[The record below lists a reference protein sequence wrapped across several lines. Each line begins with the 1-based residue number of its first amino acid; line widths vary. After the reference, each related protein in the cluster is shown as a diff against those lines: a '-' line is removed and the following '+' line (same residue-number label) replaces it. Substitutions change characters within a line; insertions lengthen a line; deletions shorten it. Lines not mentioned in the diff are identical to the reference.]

1 LIARIAGT
9 CALLPEHVLQ
19 LGRLGTCSLT
29 VLAQVLRWQKP
40 RHFTAFDPVTSGQ
53 GNPVLSPD
61 LTLDT
66 VPKLLL
72 HNARA
77 ITGRPAVRH
86 KDFGIWQTWT
96 WRETLNQVRAFSIGL
111 AELGLKRGDR
121 FAIIGGNRPR
131 LYWAICAG
139 QALGAVPVPVY
150 ADAVAEEMAYVLA
163 HAEVTLAV
171 VQDQEQVDKIAAVAD
186 RLPHLARVIY
196 DEPRGLKD
204 YGHGRLNTF
213 EDVQRIGDEK
223 LASDG
228 ECLGRWEDG
237 IAVGKGSDLSIIL
250 YTSGTTGR
258 SKGVMLTHQN
268 TIISACNAN
277 AFDHL
282 DQDEE
287 VIAYLPLAWVGDYM
301 LSYVQSYAAGYCV
314 NCPETPETV
323 VQDRREIGTTYALA
337 PPRVYETLLT
347 LIMVRMADAG
357 ALKRKLFDFFLSV
370 AKRWGEKILDGE
382 RVPPTARLLYGL
394 GNFLV
399 YGPLK
404 NQFGLSRIRV
414 GYTAG
419 EAIGPEIFRFYRA
432 LGLNL
437 KQLYGQTEAS
447 VYVTAQLDD
456 EVDAETVGKPSPGVE
471 VQISEKGEVL
481 YRSPGV
487 FVGYYKDPD
496 GTAEVL
502 TTDGWVHSGDAGFFD
517 SKTGQLKIIDRVKD
531 VGRLKDGTLFAPK
544 YIENKLKYYPNIREA
559 VAIGAGRDFVCAM
572 VNIDLTAVGSWAE
585 RNNVVYGSYQ
595 ELAGHPL
602 VYEMIAQHIDEV
614 NRSLAEEEVMAGAQI
629 RRFLVLHKELDPDD
643 GELTRTQKIRRGHIV
658 DRYSPLVEALY
669 DRSTQAQITTEIT
682 FDDGH
687 KGAIAARITIRDINS
702 YPARAP
708 KLERAA

>member
-1 LIARIAGT
+1 
-9 CALLPEHVLQ
+9 
-19 LGRLGTCSLT
+19 
-29 VLAQVLRWQKP
+29 
-40 RHFTAFDPVTSGQ
+40 
-53 GNPVLSPD
+53 VLSQD

-66 VPKLLL
+66 VPKLLI
-72 HNARA
+72 HNAVA
-77 ITGRPAVRH
+77 IAERPAIRH

-96 WRETLNQVRAFSIGL
+96 WFETLEQVRAFSVGL
-111 AELGLKRGDR
+111 AELGLKRDDK
-121 FAIIGGNRPR
+121 FAIIGDNRPR

-163 HAEVTLAV
+163 HAEVRFAV
-171 VQDQEQVDKIAAVAD
+171 VQDQEQVDKINVVAD
-186 RLPHLARVIY
+186 RLPRLARVVY

-204 YGHGRLNTF
+204 YDHSRLIAF
-213 EDVQRIGDEK
+213 EDAQHIGRK
-223 LASDG
+223 RLANDP
-228 ECLGRWEDG
+228 ECLRRWEDG
-237 IAVGKGSDLSIIL
+237 IAEGKGNDLSIIL

-258 SKGVMLTHQN
+258 SKGVMLTHAN
-268 TIISACNAN
+268 TIISARNAN

-282 DQDEE
+282 GQDEE

-301 LSYVQSYAAGYCV
+301 FSYVQSYAAGYCV

-323 VQDRREIGTTYALA
+323 VQDRREIGTTYAFA
-337 PPRVYETLLT
+337 PPRVYENLLT

-357 ALKRKLFDFFLSV
+357 ALKRKMFDFFLSV

-382 RVPPTARLLYGL
+382 RVPLTARLLYGI
-394 GNFLV
+394 GSFLV
-399 YGPLK
+399 YDPLK

-447 VYVTAQLDD
+447 VYVTAQPDD

-471 VQISEKGEVL
+471 VKISETGEVL

-496 GTAEVL
+496 RTAEVL
-502 TTDGWVHSGDAGFFD
+502 TPAGWVHSGDAGFFD
-517 SKTGQLKIIDRVKD
+517 PKTGQLKIIDRVKD

-544 YIENKLKYYPNIREA
+544 YIENKLKFYPNIREA
-559 VAIGAGRDFVCAM
+559 VAVGAGRDFVCAM

-595 ELAGHPL
+595 DLASHPL
-602 VYEMIAQHIDEV
+602 VYDTIAQHIDEV
-614 NRSLAEEEVMAGAQI
+614 NRSLAEEEIMVGAQI

-643 GELTRTQKIRRGHIV
+643 GELTRTQKLRRDHII
-658 DRYSPLVEALY
+658 DRYGPLVEALY
-669 DRSTQAQITTEIT
+669 NGSTTAQITTEIT

-687 KGAIAARITIRDINS
+687 KGTIAARIAIRDMNP
-702 YPARAP
+702 YPARRP
-708 KLERAA
+708 TLERAA